1 VNGERYENPTCETA
15 ASISTVTYIFIE
27 NRIAQKGETKTMPL
41 SEETRQKL
49 AAKLNKIIDIPLV
62 GEDHEQIMA
71 EQIIEMCLASY
82 SDVDMEEMKNTL
94 KMQLVEKL
102 NSAVNIPF
110 ASEEMEAAVFA
121 KVADFILKEAFDAAA
136 DQDDDDDDDNNEDP
150 TAAEYNEQED
160 SPEVA
165 EYDEHEV

>member
-1 VNGERYENPTCETA
+1 
-15 ASISTVTYIFIE
+15 
-27 NRIAQKGETKTMPL
+27 MPL
-41 SEETRQKL
+41 SEETREKL
-49 AAKLNKIIDIPLV
+49 AAKLNKIINIPLV

-82 SDVDMEEMKNTL
+82 SDVDIEEMKNSL

-110 ASEEMEAAVFA
+110 ASEEMEAAVLA

-136 DQDDDDDDDNNEDP
+136 DQDDDDDDDDNEDP
-150 TAAEYNEQED
+150 AVAENNEQEG

-165 EYDEHEV
+165 QEYDEQEM